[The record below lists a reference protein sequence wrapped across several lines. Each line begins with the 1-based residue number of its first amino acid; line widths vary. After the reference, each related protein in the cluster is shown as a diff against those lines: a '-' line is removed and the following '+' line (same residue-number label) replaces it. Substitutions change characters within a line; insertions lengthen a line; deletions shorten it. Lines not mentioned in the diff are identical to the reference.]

1 MWTYMCR
8 EYYFHQRWE
17 DVIKAAERQLI
28 CTGWDVEQAAVCR
41 WAGEAEHHLGN
52 KEKATEWFEKGAQF
66 LPREGEPWY
75 GIAVDAYRNNDW
87 SRCLNAAINALE
99 RPRSVHYCYEAA
111 VWDWKAADLAS
122 ISAYNLR
129 HIDEAIA
136 FARDAIKGNGPETE
150 RIQRNLDFYEKVK
163 DEIRAAQSHKQNS

>member
-1 MWTYMCR
+1 MCR
-8 EYYFHQRWE
+8 EYYFHQKWD
-17 DVIKAAERQLI
+17 DVIRAAKTQLE

-41 WAGEAEHHLGN
+41 WAGEAEWQLGN
-52 KEKATEWFEKGAQF
+52 KEEATKWFEKGAQI

-99 RPRSVHYCYEAA
+99 HPRSVHYCYESA

-136 FARDAIKGNGPETE
+136 FARDAINGKGPETE
-150 RIQRNLDFYEKVK
+150 RIQRNLEFYEKVK
-163 DEIRAAQSHKQNS
+163 DEIRAHPRRKDS